1 MTRTCHWL
9 KTTFSSRKSFDCIC
23 RTHATHQQS
32 ISLYISLH
40 KSQLVL
46 IRLWLK
52 FQDRQKN
59 SRIQKIANK
68 SNGPGWASSIDLVL
82 SETNH
87 CRTKEKPTLLPLQHF
102 EKFTLLHLEYDKK
115 NTISV
120 FSTWNGC
127 ACYLGVPLYRDSPN
141 WDSEPWLPQVARK
154 CMRRL
159 FVHE

>member
-1 MTRTCHWL
+1 MTRTCPWF

-115 NTISV
+115 KYNFCFLDLEWVCVLFGSPYISGQ
-120 FSTWNGC
+120 SK
-127 ACYLGVPLYRDSPN
+127 LG
-141 WDSEPWLPQVARK
+141 Q
-154 CMRRL
+154 
-159 FVHE
+159 

>member
-87 CRTKEKPTLLPLQHF
+87 CRTKEKPTLLPLQRF

-115 NTISV
+115 IQFL
-120 FSTWNGC
+120 FSR
-127 ACYLGVPLYRDSPN
+127 LGMGVRVIWESQYIGTVQIGTVSRGSLK
-141 WDSEPWLPQVARK
+141 WLENA
-154 CMRRL
+154 
-159 FVHE
+159 

>member
-52 FQDRQKN
+52 FQDRQKKN

-87 CRTKEKPTLLPLQHF
+87 CRTKENQRYYLCNILKNLRY
-102 EKFTLLHLEYDKK
+102 FTLNMIKKYNFCFLDLEWVCVLFGSPD
-115 NTISV
+115 ISGQ
-120 FSTWNGC
+120 SK
-127 ACYLGVPLYRDSPN
+127 LG
-141 WDSEPWLPQVARK
+141 Q
-154 CMRRL
+154 
-159 FVHE
+159 